1 MNEASFTTISW
12 PAPAKLNLFLHVTGR
27 RPDGY
32 HTLQTLFQFLD
43 VCDEL
48 RFDLT
53 GDGRI
58 VRARELAGVPEERDL
73 CVRAARLLQAASG
86 ITQGAVIH
94 LDKRLPLGGGLGGGS
109 SDAATTLLALN
120 ELWGC
125 GLTPEA
131 LGALGLKLGADV
143 PVFVRG
149 HAAWAEGVGEMLTP
163 ADPPER
169 WVVVLAPAVAVSTA
183 QVFSA
188 FDREHDLTPY
198 SPAITI
204 RDFHAGRG
212 RNDLEPVVRRL
223 YPEVDNALKWLG
235 NFGDARMT
243 GSGACVFLPV
253 ADEASGRAI
262 LAQCPA
268 ALAGGFVTRSRNVHA
283 LHARRRN

>member
-1 MNEASFTTISW
+1 MTASW

-43 VCDEL
+43 VGDEL

-58 VRARELAGVPEERDL
+58 ARANLLPGVPEDRDL

-86 ITQGAVIH
+86 TTQGAVIH

-125 GLTPEA
+125 NLAPEA
-131 LGALGLKLGADV
+131 LAALGLTLGADV

-149 HAAWAEGVGEMLTP
+149 HAAWAEGVGEILTP

-183 QVFSA
+183 QVFAA

-235 NFGDARMT
+235 KFGDARMT

-262 LAQCPA
+262 LAQRPA
-268 ALAGGFVTRSRNVHA
+268 ALAGGFVARGRNVHP
-283 LHARRRN
+283 LRN

>member
-1 MNEASFTTISW
+1 MTASW

-32 HTLQTLFQFLD
+32 HTLQTMFQFLD
-43 VCDEL
+43 VGDEL
-48 RFDLT
+48 QYEVTR
-53 GDGRI
+53 DGRI
-58 VRARELAGVPEERDL
+58 TRANPLPGVPEERDL

-86 ITQGAVIH
+86 TTQGAVIH

-120 ELWGC
+120 ELWDC
-125 GLTPEA
+125 SLTPEA
-131 LGALGLKLGADV
+131 LAALGLQLGADV

-149 HAAWAEGVGEMLTP
+149 YAAWAEGVGEELTP
-163 ADPPER
+163 VNPPEQ
-169 WVVVLAPAVAVSTA
+169 WMVVLAPAVSVSTA
-183 QVFSA
+183 EVFA
-188 FDREHDLTPY
+188 AYDNERDLTPY

-253 ADEASGRAI
+253 ADEVAGRAI
-262 LAQCPA
+262 VAQCPS
-268 ALAGGFVTRSRNVHA
+268 ALAGGFVARGRNVHP
-283 LHARRRN
+283 LQVRRQN